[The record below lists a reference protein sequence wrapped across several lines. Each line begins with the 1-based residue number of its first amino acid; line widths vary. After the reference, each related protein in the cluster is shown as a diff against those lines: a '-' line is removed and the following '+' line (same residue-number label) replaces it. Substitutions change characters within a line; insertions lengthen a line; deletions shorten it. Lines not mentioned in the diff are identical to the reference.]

1 MLLLTAARQ
10 GLTCPFAFWCLV
22 FQVVRGESRR
32 GTLVSALGL
41 PLPAQWG
48 WVAQLALTHVAAPD
62 ASFAGHVCGVLA
74 GIAHVYL
81 LRPGEGRLAVGVWRW
96 TTLA

>member
-10 GLTCPFAFWCLV
+10 GPMYPCCFSYRLP
-22 FQVVRGESRR
+22 QVVRGESRR

-81 LRPGEGRLAVGVWRW
+81 LRPGGRRL
-96 TTLA
+96 